1 MTAQP
6 GLQGLVLRFRSS
18 YGLSETTA
26 RHHFIAA
33 RRFARYLERAGIGA
47 GGITPEVVDEYMRA
61 DLSASLAENT
71 ARAYMVATRSFVYWL
86 AEEGLVSREV
96 ADGVRAIRYRT
107 REREVDP
114 GAIDPEL
121 VRRFGLSCE
130 GIEDRTRTDYESKA
144 RSYSRYLRSRGL
156 DLESAGEGDVAAFA
170 AKIAGDY
177 SVDSAFA
184 VLTTV
189 KRFYRWLEAEGVA
202 DDAARGVP
210 AIKKKAK
217 RLTEPLTP
225 ETARLVLGAA
235 ERQGNRERG
244 LRDRAIV
251 ELMLV
256 CALKPGE
263 LHDLDVQRHAHGRP
277 CRRLRSRRPEQAR
290 LPRLRAEGHD
300 GLDKEIR
307 RHEGRRRRRA
317 AVRDRRRPG
326 ERREA
331 QAREI
336 VHRVDGG
343 EALRGGRRRGAR
355 RVEGDHTHVDGDSRV
370 PRGERGGADAARQV
384 PDQGAVREPRVEHA
398 RQGHAGGRHR
408 AGRRERAP
416 RGERPGRERPED
428 KGGDRRA
435 RRLRPR
441 RNRVPRGRRDRGDA
455 REAPG
460 ELKENGRQKPPGH
473 QQKRSWSHEG
483 PGKTK
488 CKGICI

>member
-130 GIEDRTRTDYESKA
+130 GIEDRTGMDYESKV

-225 ETARLVLGAA
+225 ETARLVLEAA
-235 ERQGNRERG
+235 ERQGDRERG

-263 LHDLDVQRHAHGRP
+263 LHDLDVRDVMLMGDHAVVSVPAGPNRHASLAYVPKGTT
-277 CRRLRSRRPEQAR
+277 
-290 LPRLRAEGHD
+290 
-300 GLDKEIR
+300 GLIR
-307 RHEGRRRRRA
+307 RYVGMRGAAGDEPLFATVGGRANAGRRRL
-317 AVRDRRRPG
+317 
-326 ERREA
+326 
-331 QAREI
+331 ARSSIGSMVAKLFEE
-336 VHRVDGG
+336 VG
-343 EALRGGRRRGAR
+343 
-355 RVEGDHTHVDGDSRV
+355 VEGDHTHVDGDSRV

-416 RGERPGRERPED
+416 RGERPGR
-428 KGGDRRA
+428 
-435 RRLRPR
+435 
-441 RNRVPRGRRDRGDA
+441 
-455 REAPG
+455 
-460 ELKENGRQKPPGH
+460 
-473 QQKRSWSHEG
+473 
-483 PGKTK
+483 
-488 CKGICI
+488 